1 MVSAELIWGESGFE
15 VEDSLRISDGDLGE
29 IDELGVEYFCQ
40 WPGYRQELLEL
51 GIEKGRLFPGVA
63 EFYVQGMQARREG
76 FGRCIVSIVGLGMAG
91 GFKERRKR
99 TLSAFGQ
106 MISVG
111 PIERVI
117 LVTQM
122 DEVGRDA
129 ETGDPVE
136 VRRRETKLDAEGEP
150 VYKPITTPSGVGER
164 WNIAEAGIRLV
175 DVYYTKTRPVMTAV
189 KLPFVPPDAPAVPA
203 DPWVSYGEVMRFNH
217 PNGWVLDDRQVDEL
231 IEGKLWRVTDTVG
244 HYLQR
249 VPD

>member
-1 MVSAELIWGESGFE
+1 MVSSEIVWGESGYE
-15 VEDSLRISDGDLGE
+15 MEDSLRIYDGELGE
-29 IDELGVEYFCQ
+29 IDELAVEYFCQ
-40 WPGYRQELLEL
+40 WPLYRQELLVL
-51 GIEKGRLFPGVA
+51 GIEKGKMFPGVA
-63 EFYVQGMQARREG
+63 EFYTQRMAARREG
-76 FGRCIVSIVGLGMAG
+76 HGRCVVSITALGMAG

-106 MISVG
+106 MISIG
-111 PIERVI
+111 PIEKVI

-122 DEVGRDA
+122 DEVGKDA
-129 ETGDPVE
+129 ETGEAVE
-136 VRRRETKLDAEGEP
+136 VRRRETKLDSEGEP
-150 VYKPITTPSGVGER
+150 VYKPIATPSGSGER

-175 DVYYTKTRPVMTAV
+175 DVYYTKTRPVMTGV
-189 KLPFVPPDAPAVPA
+189 KMTFVPVDAPAVPP